1 MQTKRIAA
9 IAAAS
14 TSLGL
19 VSVAVAQITG
29 GVDHAQPRVG
39 SPRNLFARGAVATP
53 VVHGT
58 DDLENP
64 AGIFQRYGYL
74 DDAASQASGVPT
86 KTEPDQNT
94 YLVTK
99 RSPGGPTRGYD
110 YGTHFLFQGHEVF
123 SGSRAYLTRINL
135 DVTDPDHRITLLNL
149 PGPDGNTGLTSIDG
163 STWDPFASRLLFTS
177 EAGSRGGVAS
187 QPLKWRGSG
196 TPPPLVRLDGS
207 LGQGGYEGV
216 QIDKK
221 GNVYIVE
228 DVGGKTVTNDGK
240 PTQVKQP
247 NSFVYRFV
255 PDTRD
260 DLGHGKLQALQVSVN
275 GKPITF
281 HDPAVDAAAARDDAL
296 GAAIATLHSGQSLPV
311 QWVTIHDT
319 GTDGTAAFDA
329 NAAAKKAGATPL
341 KRPENGKFVPGS
353 DFKSFVLSE
362 TGDTNTD
369 AGNFTYTEGGRPQ
382 TAAARAAWGALLRV
396 DLTKA
401 GSDTGTIKTV
411 VLGDAVHSSFDN
423 VSFLDSSTVLAA
435 EDRGD
440 TLHQQ
445 LNKLDSLWSFDLTK
459 SLNTINADGQRAE
472 AQGRDPAAT
481 ADANDH
487 TLGRTNQ
494 NDGDNE
500 VTGIH
505 VSDGST
511 TAAGLLG
518 RNDPTAS
525 PDVRGFVTQ
534 QHGANITFQL
544 TYGPVKASRV
554 RHKRR

>member
-1 MQTKRIAA
+1 MQTKRIAV
-9 IAAAS
+9 IAATSA
-14 TSLGL
+14 SLGL
-19 VSVAVAQITG
+19 ASVAVAQITG

-39 SPRNLFARGAVATP
+39 SPRNLFAAGVVATP
-53 VVHGT
+53 LVHGT
-58 DDLENP
+58 DPLENP
-64 AGIFQRYGYL
+64 AGIFQRYGFL
-74 DDAASQASGVPT
+74 DDSASQASGVAT

-99 RSPGGPTRGYD
+99 KSPGGPTPGYD

-135 DVTDPDHRITLLNL
+135 DVQDPDHRITLLNL
-149 PGPDGNTGLTSIDG
+149 PDSSQNTGLTSIDG
-163 STWDPFASRLLFTS
+163 STWDPFAHRVLFTA
-177 EAGSRGGVAS
+177 EAGSRGGVVQ
-187 QPLKWRGSG
+187 QPLKWRGSE
-196 TPPPLVRLDGS
+196 TPPPLVHLDGS

-216 QIDKK
+216 QLDKK

-240 PTQVKQP
+240 PTQIKQP
-247 NSFVYRFV
+247 NSFLYRFV
-255 PDTRD
+255 PDARD
-260 DLGHGKLQALQVSVN
+260 DLQHGKLQALQVSVN

-296 GAAIATLHSGQSLPV
+296 GAPIAALHSGASQPV

-319 GTDGTAAFDA
+319 GTDGTAAFNA

-353 DFKSFVLSE
+353 DFRSFVVSE
-362 TGDTNTD
+362 TGDTNAD
-369 AGNFTYTEGGRPQ
+369 AGNYTYTDGGQTQ
-382 TAAARAAWGALLRV
+382 TAASRGAWGSLLRI

-411 VLGDAVHSSFDN
+411 VLGDAAHAGFDN

-445 LNKLDSLWSFDLTK
+445 LNTLDSLWSFDLTK
-459 SLNTINADGQRAE
+459 SRGAINADAQRGE
-472 AQGRDPAAT
+472 AQGRDPLAT

-487 TLGRTNQ
+487 MLGRTNQ

-505 VSDGST
+505 ISDGST

-518 RNDPTAS
+518 RDDPSKA
-525 PDVRGFVTQ
+525 PGARGFVTQ
-534 QHGANITFQL
+534 QHGANITYQL
-544 TYGPVKASRV
+544 AYGPVKASRV
-554 RHKRR
+554 HRTRR